1 MAKANKHLTEEL
13 YEMTIGKI
21 LVTDLETGLEMY
33 SGSLKSMSV
42 SKSASTTKIR
52 AGEDNVQWMELIG
65 DSEISIE
72 VVDIQAKRDWLA
84 LKLGG
89 TLEEQSVEIEAFPK
103 NYKITDSSSS
113 KVITLDHTPVSGQ
126 TITVYNKKTNTAIES
141 SKVSLSE
148 KTLTITDSGVN
159 VGDVVY
165 VGSYKHTV
173 EVEAIKIPTASASRD
188 VAITISNPVAN
199 AQQKVVYDK
208 VYKFYRANMGTDFTD
223 EATSEK
229 SEGAVSTTFTVLKH
243 TDYEDL
249 GFLAYVPRG

>member
-65 DSEISIE
+65 DSEINIE

-103 NYKITDSSSS
+103 NYKITGSGSS
-113 KVITLDHTPVSGQ
+113 KTITLDHTPVSGQ
-126 TITVYNKKTNTAIES
+126 TITVYNKKTNTAIDS

-148 KTLTITDSGVN
+148 KTLTITETGLN

-165 VGSYKHTV
+165 VGSYKYSV
-173 EVEAIKIPTASASRD
+173 EVEAIKIPTVGASRD